1 MKTRAVVGTVVSGAI
16 VLAGGLALAADP
28 PAASKKAADVEYY
41 GGSGALPF
49 SPAVRVG
56 NTLYLS
62 GQIGAVPGAK
72 TMTLAPG
79 GIASEARQAME
90 NIKATLEKHG
100 SSLENVVKCTVF
112 LADIKDWPAFNEV
125 YKGFFK
131 THYPARS
138 ALAAS
143 GLAYNARTEVECIA
157 VVP

>member
-1 MKTRAVVGTVVSGAI
+1 MKNRALAGTVVLGAI
-16 VLAGGLALAADP
+16 VVAGGLALAADP
-28 PAASKKAADVEYY
+28 PATAKKAANVEYY

-79 GIASEARQAME
+79 GITGEARQAME
-90 NIKATLEKHG
+90 NIRATLEQHG

-125 YKGFFK
+125 YRGFFK
-131 THYPARS
+131 SHFPARS

-157 VVP
+157 VIP

>member
-1 MKTRAVVGTVVSGAI
+1 MSNRALVATVVLGAI
-16 VLAGGLALAADP
+16 VIAGSLALADP
-28 PAASKKAADVEYY
+28 PSAAKKAADVEYY
-41 GGSGALPF
+41 GGSGSLPF

-79 GIASEARQAME
+79 GVTGEARQAME
-90 NIKATLEKHG
+90 NIKATLEQHG

-125 YKGFFK
+125 YRGFFK
-131 THYPARS
+131 AHYPARS

-143 GLAYNARTEVECIA
+143 GLVYNARTEVECIA
-157 VVP
+157 VIP